1 MAMALQCLWIFNR
14 QQLHAQ
20 NGHHGLH
27 RLNAQTLGRIGESI
41 FFEAIGPARN
51 PIYIFPRHAQGGGAG
66 PDFLRNS
73 PLIRCR
79 PAL

>member
-1 MAMALQCLWIFNR
+1 MPKTAIMGSIV
-14 QQLHAQ
+14 
-20 NGHHGLH
+20 GTPK
-27 RLNAQTLGRIGESI
+27 RLVGFGESI
-41 FFEAIGPARN
+41 FFEAIDPARN